1 MRLLSYLCLAGLLT
15 VPWAHALEAQPVPQ
29 EPQPV
34 PQPPPSG
41 QEQVPS
47 EETTQAPDEPQRVI
61 GQTESPEEA
70 AAFNAMLAETDQDL
84 KISKAKEFFQ
94 TFPDS
99 GLTPMVHSELAGI
112 YRRRLDIDNFLKH
125 GEEALKEIPNN
136 ANLLATMSFF
146 YAERRQPF
154 KAAES
159 ATKALAILGTIE
171 KPLELTPSEWATQK
185 FVLSGEAHY
194 ALGRVQLG
202 QAQRS
207 NSTGPENLTL
217 QEAVKHFQQT
227 LEANP
232 THEFA
237 AYRLAETYE
246 RQGDIENVVKMYAR
260 TAAMAGSIAAY
271 AQERLDQLYKEQ
283 QGLTPIEEVLAQQ
296 KQAIEKAEQERQQLL
311 AQIDAESTPA
321 ESAEPPTPPPSQPPR
336 DELSGGQK
344 ATSRI

>member
-1 MRLLSYLCLAGLLT
+1 MRLLSVLWLAGLLT
-15 VPWAHALEAQPVPQ
+15 VPWGLAQEAQPVPR

-41 QEQVPS
+41 QEQVTS
-47 EETTQAPDEPQRVI
+47 EETTQAPAEPQRVI
-61 GQTESPEEA
+61 GQTRSPEEA
-70 AAFNAMLAETDQDL
+70 AAFNAMRAETDQDL
-84 KISKAKEFFQ
+84 KISKATEFLQ

-99 GLTPMVHSELAGI
+99 GLTPMVHAELAGI
-112 YRRRLDIDNFLKH
+112 YLQRVDVDNFLKH

-136 ANLLATMSFF
+136 ANLLATMSFY
-146 YAERRQPF
+146 YAEGRQPF

-171 KPLELTPSEWATQK
+171 KPLQLTASEWATQK
-185 FVLSGEAHY
+185 FLLSSESHY
-194 ALGRVQLG
+194 ALGRVELG
-202 QAQRS
+202 RAQRS
-207 NSTGPENLTL
+207 NSSGPENLTL
-217 QEAVKHFQQT
+217 QEALKHFQQA

-246 RQGDIENVVKMYAR
+246 RQADIENSVKMYAR
-260 TAAMAGSIAAY
+260 TTAIAGSIATH

-283 QGLTPIEEVLAQQ
+283 QGLTPMEEVLAEQ

-311 AQIDAESTPA
+311 AQIEAESTPA
-321 ESAEPPTPPPSQPPR
+321 ESAEPPTPPPSQPPQ
-336 DELSGGQK
+336 DELTGGQE

>member
-1 MRLLSYLCLAGLLT
+1 M
-15 VPWAHALEAQPVPQ
+15 
-29 EPQPV
+29 

-41 QEQVPS
+41 QEQVTS
-47 EETTQAPDEPQRVI
+47 EETTQAPAEPQRVI
-61 GQTESPEEA
+61 GQTRSPEEA
-70 AAFNAMLAETDQDL
+70 AAFNAMRAETDQDL
-84 KISKAKEFFQ
+84 KISKATEFLQ

-99 GLTPMVHSELAGI
+99 GLTPMVHAELAGI
-112 YRRRLDIDNFLKH
+112 YLQRVDVDNFLKH

-136 ANLLATMSFF
+136 ANLLATMSFY
-146 YAERRQPF
+146 YAEGRQPF

-171 KPLELTPSEWATQK
+171 KPLQLTASEWATQK
-185 FVLSGEAHY
+185 FLLSSESHY
-194 ALGRVQLG
+194 ALGRVELG
-202 QAQRS
+202 RAQRS
-207 NSTGPENLTL
+207 NSSGPENLTL
-217 QEAVKHFQQT
+217 QEALKHFQQA

-246 RQGDIENVVKMYAR
+246 RQADIENSVKMYAR
-260 TAAMAGSIAAY
+260 TTAIAGSIAAH

-283 QGLTPIEEVLAQQ
+283 QGLTPMEEVLAEQ

-311 AQIDAESTPA
+311 AQIEAESTPA
-321 ESAEPPTPPPSQPPR
+321 ESAEPPTPPPSQPPQ
-336 DELSGGQK
+336 DELTGGQE

>member
-1 MRLLSYLCLAGLLT
+1 MRLLSVLCLAGLLT
-15 VPWAHALEAQPVPQ
+15 VPWGLAQEAQPVPQ

-41 QEQVPS
+41 QEQVTS
-47 EETTQAPDEPQRVI
+47 EETTQAPAEPQRVI
-61 GQTESPEEA
+61 GQTRSPEEA
-70 AAFNAMLAETDQDL
+70 AAFNAMRAETDQDL
-84 KISKAKEFFQ
+84 KISKATEFLQ

-99 GLTPMVHSELAGI
+99 GLTPMVHAELAGI
-112 YRRRLDIDNFLKH
+112 YLQRVDLDNFLKH

-136 ANLLATMSFF
+136 ANLLATMSFY
-146 YAERRQPF
+146 YAEGRQPF

-159 ATKALAILGTIE
+159 ATKALTILGMLE
-171 KPLELTPSEWATQK
+171 RPMELTPSEWTTQK
-185 FVLSGEAHY
+185 FFLSSESHY

-202 QAQRS
+202 QSQRS
-207 NSTGPENLTL
+207 DSSGPGNLTL
-217 QEAVKHFQQT
+217 QEAVKNFQQS

-237 AYRLAETYE
+237 AYRLAEAYE
-246 RQGDIENVVKMYAR
+246 RQGDIENGVKMYAR
-260 TAAMAGSIAAY
+260 TAALAASIAAH
-271 AQERLDQLYKEQ
+271 AQTRLDQLYKER
-283 QGLTPIEEVLAQQ
+283 QGLTPMEEVLAEQ

-311 AQIDAESTPA
+311 AQIEAESTPA

-336 DELSGGQK
+336 DELTGGQE